1 MLNRIVALSA
11 NEQKQV
17 RGNIKR
23 VIIRRA
29 SGPVL
34 IETDKS
40 ESIEVRQGD
49 NIRFEN
55 VCSVMS
61 ITDLS
66 GMTNRLVMVLVSDAE
81 GDLTSAAS
89 AVEIANTEEIARSI
103 LSAGSCDISV
113 HQATMGGTLVL
124 SGAVENRR
132 TAVISTEGPV
142 QVAVSKT
149 GPRFTVDGVLEHPA
163 SGELWAFGESV
174 VEVLEY
180 LN

>member
-1 MLNRIVALSA
+1 MLSA
-11 NEQKQV
+11 EEQTQV

-40 ESIEVRQGD
+40 ETVEAKQGD

-55 VCSVMS
+55 VCGVMS
-61 ITDLS
+61 ITNLS
-66 GMTNRLVMVLVSDAE
+66 GVDNRLMLVLVADGE
-81 GDLTSAAS
+81 GDMTSTAEVMEMANAGEITAGAADFD
-89 AVEIANTEEIARSI
+89 IRSY
-103 LSAGSCDISV
+103 
-113 HQATMGGTLVL
+113 
-124 SGAVENRR
+124 
-132 TAVISTEGPV
+132 TAVAGGVQVLFSGVSRRSALISTAGPV
-142 QVAVSKT
+142 SVSKIQ
-149 GPRFTVDGVLEHPA
+149 GGESFTVDGVLDHPA
-163 SGELWAFGESV
+163 QGALWVSGDGVS